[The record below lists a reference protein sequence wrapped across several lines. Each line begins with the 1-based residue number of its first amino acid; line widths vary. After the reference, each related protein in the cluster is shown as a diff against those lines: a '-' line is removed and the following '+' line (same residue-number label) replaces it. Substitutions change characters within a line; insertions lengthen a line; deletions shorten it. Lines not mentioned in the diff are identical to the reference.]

1 MKIVMYGI
9 RSCHDCVDAVKLLD
23 EKKIAYEYRDFAA
36 DAIYLKEFLLLR
48 EHADNFD
55 FVRDNDY
62 IGIPYFELEDGTKT
76 FDVNEVVAKA
86 QA

>member
-1 MKIVMYGI
+1 MKITMYGI
-9 RSCHDCVDAVKLLD
+9 KSCHDCVDAEKLLN
-23 EKKIAYEYRDFAA
+23 EKGISFEYRDFAA

-48 EHADNFD
+48 EHAPNFA
-55 FVRDNDY
+55 FVRENDY

-86 QA
+86 

>member
-1 MKIVMYGI
+1 MKITMYGI
-9 RSCHDCVDAVKLLD
+9 KSCHDCVDAEKLLN
-23 EKKIAYEYRDFAA
+23 EKGIAFEYRDFAT

-48 EHADNFD
+48 EHAPNFA
-55 FVRDNDY
+55 FVRENDY

-86 QA
+86 